1 MDEKTLRKHFR
12 EELDSGKF
20 KVDMVAGGAIV
31 AGLKSKDERVRLDES
46 GWMPRNI
53 IQLAEWAGRKPP
65 RKRWSAKTAVR
76 CRLSELSV
84 SLLIKYLFLL
94 WPLSGLIAGVTS
106 KTKWVLPADAFGCFL
121 IFIISTAVG
130 PFGFLI
136 GRDKF

>member
-65 RKRWSAKTAVR
+65 RKKWLAKAAAP
-76 CRLSELSV
+76 CRYSELS
-84 SLLIKYLFLL
+84 
-94 WPLSGLIAGVTS
+94 G
-106 KTKWVLPADAFGCFL
+106 
-121 IFIISTAVG
+121 
-130 PFGFLI
+130 
-136 GRDKF
+136 